1 MVATIVVLHEFPLL
15 IDVSPGISDGALYAS
30 ILSFSSACHFCAELV
45 QTISLEIQ
53 KLVRVS
59 YFVAVYM
66 RTEDILNTFSLGK
79 NLCMTSIVYELELS
93 QEYLHPI
100 VCLEIPPLTEI
111 LVI

>member
-59 YFVAVYM
+59 YFVTVYM
-66 RTEDILNTFSLGK
+66 KTEDIHRVCGGFK
-79 NLCMTSIVYELELS
+79 ILCRLCIGEEVEERIHRAWMGR
-93 QEYLHPI
+93 
-100 VCLEIPPLTEI
+100 
-111 LVI
+111 